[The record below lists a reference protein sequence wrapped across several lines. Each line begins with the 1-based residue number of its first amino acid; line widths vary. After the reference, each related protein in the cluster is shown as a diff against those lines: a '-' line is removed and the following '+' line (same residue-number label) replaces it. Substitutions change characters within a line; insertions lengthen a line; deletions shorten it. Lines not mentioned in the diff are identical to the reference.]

1 MDKRIYPVSEPV
13 QKQVMDPY
21 KQQIYRYTRNDVQ
34 HWQLLITCF
43 KINQPANFTVK
54 KAFEWRFNNTKSHKK
69 KHNILT
75 YTLNTELL
83 KTHTIAIYIRLITL
97 IHKYIYN
104 KKATFRPL

>member
-1 MDKRIYPVSEPV
+1 MDKRIYPVSEPG

-54 KAFEWRFNNTKSHKK
+54 KS
-69 KHNILT
+69 I
-75 YTLNTELL
+75 
-83 KTHTIAIYIRLITL
+83 
-97 IHKYIYN
+97 
-104 KKATFRPL
+104 